1 VGRWPAKLR
10 LWAVPVAAA
19 AALPWVLPATSS
31 EAAPTKPAAKP
42 VPATPAAR
50 PQDVLADI
58 RVIEAKASRFA
69 GKEPSQPRFDS
80 RIPRELQVKLRIFN
94 FQFYRQVKHE
104 KITLPF
110 GVETRVPM
118 PFRMG
123 VRITHEG
130 IENGKIRLK
139 VQIGRKQALKVLLD
153 AAGTSNLVQGIT
165 LKNNQTFILAVL
177 ARTK

>member
-1 VGRWPAKLR
+1 MLR
-10 LWAVPVAAA
+10 LGAVPVVGAAA
-19 AALPWVLPATSS
+19 AVLTWVLPTASP
-31 EAAPTKPAAKP
+31 EAAPAPPAAKPAPAKPAAK
-42 VPATPAAR
+42 

-69 GKEPSQPRFDS
+69 GREASQPRFHA
-80 RIPRELQVKLRIFN
+80 RIPKELQAKLRIFN

-130 IENGKIRLK
+130 IENTKIRLK
-139 VQIGRKQALKVLLD
+139 VQIGRKQALKLLLD

-165 LKNNQTFILAVL
+165 LKNNQTFILAVT